1 MVDTVNPASANQ
13 PKNADQLEQSIEEWR
28 ISALRTIDKRLALY
42 DSKPTGQNA
51 PPATSSAS
59 PHTRYSGSHRALDV
73 VEVLEQIL
81 SYTSPRTHYKAW
93 NVSRRWREIVVHMLD
108 TQYHAP
114 YPCVAVE
121 HGDTIPPNMK
131 RLSPSE
137 DEVAQLQA
145 QIDIDSMIEHRLRLG
160 WTDLFITARFTQ
172 ADTLPQQML
181 TAVHTSIHSEF
192 ESHELRSFYSTSDGS
207 RWMDLSQFEVNPYF
221 TDLFGDCFQEFKGSY
236 YITIKPHIQDYLRN
250 LASSTGPSR
259 EQLIQDMFL
268 TRPPCKVLRIY
279 ATMKS
284 REGLQVVGSVHQTDG
299 VRIGD
304 LLPQLQQHC
313 STATE
318 LWYTRSQLLR
328 TEIVGHTDLEN
339 SHRAWICP
347 GFPKLVIFPEATEQ
361 LYPSSAQHICTFS
374 QRHKEMHM
382 REWHE
387 DVSKPKKLLQDIWYS
402 KTQAEID
409 AYIPDFLNA

>member
-1 MVDTVNPASANQ
+1 MLTSWSKVS
-13 PKNADQLEQSIEEWR
+13 KNGESLLCAQSIKDSR
-28 ISALRTIDKRLALY
+28 STIPSPQVRTLLPLRRQPRPTHATADLTALWMSSRYWSKSFLTPHPELTIKH
-42 DSKPTGQNA
+42 G
-51 PPATSSAS
+51 
-59 PHTRYSGSHRALDV
+59 
-73 VEVLEQIL
+73 
-81 SYTSPRTHYKAW
+81 
-93 NVSRRWREIVVHMLD
+93 M
-108 TQYHAP
+108 

-221 TDLFGDCFQEFKGSY
+221 TDLFGDCFQEFKGSH

-328 TEIVGHTDLEN
+328 TEIVGHRSGKFAPRMDL
-339 SHRAWICP
+339 SW
-347 GFPKLVIFPEATEQ
+347 LSEACY
-361 LYPSSAQHICTFS
+361 LP
-374 QRHKEMHM
+374 
-382 REWHE
+382 
-387 DVSKPKKLLQDIWYS
+387 
-402 KTQAEID
+402 
-409 AYIPDFLNA
+409 